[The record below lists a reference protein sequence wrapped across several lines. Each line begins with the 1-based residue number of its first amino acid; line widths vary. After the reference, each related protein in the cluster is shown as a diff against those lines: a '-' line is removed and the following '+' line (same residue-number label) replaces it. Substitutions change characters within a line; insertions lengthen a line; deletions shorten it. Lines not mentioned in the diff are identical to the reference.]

1 MSKLKVTQV
10 RSKAGANPKQR
21 ATLAALGLRKMHQVV
36 THEDRPSVRG
46 QINVVSHM
54 VTVEEVD

>member
-1 MSKLKVTQV
+1 MSK
-10 RSKAGANPKQR
+10 PKQR